1 MFILGLPRP
10 PRIVGERRGGNQ
22 AGDLGKMGQNGKL
35 KEETIKD
42 RQAVWEEAVRDKN
55 RDTEKEEEVKKVR
68 NQS

>member
-1 MFILGLPRP
+1 
-10 PRIVGERRGGNQ
+10 
-22 AGDLGKMGQNGKL
+22 MGQNGKL

-55 RDTEKEEEVKKVR
+55 RDTEKEEEVKKVK